1 MNSKKC
7 PKIVTARTEGTRKRG
22 QAWIRWTDEFL
33 IGFEDTG
40 LRNGQTVARDRKE
53 RGKIL
58 LNAKVHNGL

>member
-1 MNSKKC
+1 M
-7 PKIVTARTEGTRKRG
+7 TARTEGTRKRG